1 MTLWQN
7 TYHPGHAPRGTAAT
21 GERAITST
29 DGGVAERA
37 LTTAENTASALC
49 RLIETLHDKGVL
61 TTGDVQRVLELYGYE
76 PLEGDA

>member
-7 TYHPGHAPRGTAAT
+7 TYASGRAPHGTAAT
-21 GERAITST
+21 GERVIVST
-29 DGGVAERA
+29 DGGVTERA

-61 TTGDVQRVLELYGYE
+61 TTDDVQRVLELYGYE
-76 PLEGDA
+76 PVED